1 MAKSQDDLNRFLAE
15 IDRLR
20 KKSADG
26 GGSPPPPR
34 AKAVP
39 MARPVS
45 PPPPPPPPVR
55 SKKRIAEDPPPVVP
69 VVAPPPSVPVFVARD
84 TSSMPAS
91 TVATIRTIDAAPAV
105 VPVTAIASAAP
116 PSGGE
121 VQRRVRNIGLTS
133 VAALLRDRKALAN
146 AFILQTV
153 LGPPKCREQS

>member
-1 MAKSQDDLNRFLAE
+1 MAKGQDDLNRFLAE

-20 KKSADG
+20 KKSAG

-39 MARPVS
+39 VARPVS
-45 PPPPPPPPVR
+45 PPPPPPTVR
-55 SKKRIAEDPPPVVP
+55 SKKRISEDPPPIVP
-69 VVAPPPSVPVFVARD
+69 VTASPKAPGPATRDPLSIPS
-84 TSSMPAS
+84 S
-91 TVATIRTIDAAPAV
+91 TVATIRTVEAAPAV

-116 PSGGE
+116 PPGGE

-133 VAALLRDRKALAN
+133 VAAMLQDRKALAN
-146 AFILQTV
+146 AFVLQTV